1 MVEKLHTPLP
11 LHSASEAKDQHYQT
25 VCTDIKNVLQGQAMT
40 QACHALTSICTCAV
54 HTCVPVLVLYLYLY
68 STVAHRRG
76 GGGVYGLSNTHGC
89 ACCLCCTDEVDWV
102 AAMSTVSSILH
113 QAFDYFHWTVSLLTF
128 LLTIRPS
135 DLGSGLHCDRLFM
148 HSSCNL
154 SCKTSKSCSCQP
166 GIRPGDDH
174 IGVLTTPGQQ

>member
-11 LHSASEAKDQHYQT
+11 LHSASEAKDQQYQT

-54 HTCVPVLVLYLYLY
+54 HTCVQHPDL
-68 STVAHRRG
+68 A

-128 LLTIRPS
+128 LLTIRPGCLHG
-135 DLGSGLHCDRLFM
+135 LGQGC
-148 HSSCNL
+148 
-154 SCKTSKSCSCQP
+154 
-166 GIRPGDDH
+166 I
-174 IGVLTTPGQQ
+174 V